1 MGRTLLALTA
11 VVVVVLLYY
20 AAWAAVTLIGL
31 RHDVPNP
38 WTLVDFA
45 LIGLPLSL
53 LSVAA
58 TAVFGLARGRLLPLW
73 ISFGLLAT
81 DAAVL
86 VATFN

>member
-11 VVVVVLLYY
+11 VVALVLLYY

-31 RHDVPNP
+31 RHDVPNR

-45 LIGLPLSL
+45 LIGLPLSI
-53 LSVAA
+53 LSVAV

-73 ISFGLLAT
+73 ICFGLLAT
-81 DAAVL
+81 DAAAL